1 MCHTDDMAIEPAKTP
16 PVAVP
21 SDFHTTPEM
30 IDTSGHLW
38 SAFGECMAEVSARWI
53 VRFLQAKK
61 LGWAPVNYVELNQ
74 FYNSTRKASL
84 EASGKP
90 FRAEEFYFNE
100 LDRHYLVKEG
110 ENYLITREFVARC
123 YASAPADEL

>member
-1 MCHTDDMAIEPAKTP
+1 MAIESAKYRSI
-16 PVAVP
+16 AVNP
-21 SDFHTTPEM
+21 DFHPTPEM

-61 LGWAPVNYVELNQ
+61 LGWVPVNYVELNQ

-90 FRAEEFYFNE
+90 FRAEEFYFNA
-100 LDRHYLVKEG
+100 LDRQFLVKDG
-110 ENYLITREFVARC
+110 ENYLVTHEFVTRC